1 MMRGEGG
8 GERPTQEEMAAAR
21 RAKKALRAKPHG
33 EGGDRASAAQITA
46 GDDNRIF
53 CDYAI
58 GRVQRECASRP
69 SIVMVNYGVKAAGHS
84 EDTCRAAIAGA
95 LDTLPPR
102 AAPGTPDARQPTFL
116 RVCDSKV
123 CFTFADVGSAEQA
136 CGSFQF
142 FRGPTT
148 VDVKCGARLHTV
160 LPALPSV
167 RPRPRLALSWKE
179 YTRYNGMS
187 LAEVHSEH
195 SAGGAVPV
203 RMAVVHVPTGLP
215 ECPGSHLSLVLSLP
229 ERKRHWWNTSMN
241 MGGGRG
247 KIGMML
253 EVGPRVPEK
262 LPERDLA
269 FAWKIIEG

>member
-33 EGGDRASAAQITA
+33 EGGDRASAAQIAA

-58 GRVQRECASRP
+58 GQVQRECASRP

-84 EDTCRAAIAGA
+84 EDTCRAAIAGS

-136 CGSFQF
+136 CALFNSSEGQRLLGRKVRCAF
-142 FRGPTT
+142 
-148 VDVKCGARLHTV
+148 ARTV

-167 RPRPRLALSWKE
+167 CSSRDR
-179 YTRYNGMS
+179 RYPGKNTF
-187 LAEVHSEH
+187 AKRNEFEVHSEH
-195 SAGGAVPV
+195 SA
-203 RMAVVHVPTGLP
+203 R
-215 ECPGSHLSLVLSLP
+215 C
-229 ERKRHWWNTSMN
+229 RCR
-241 MGGGRG
+241 
-247 KIGMML
+247 
-253 EVGPRVPEK
+253 
-262 LPERDLA
+262 
-269 FAWKIIEG
+269 